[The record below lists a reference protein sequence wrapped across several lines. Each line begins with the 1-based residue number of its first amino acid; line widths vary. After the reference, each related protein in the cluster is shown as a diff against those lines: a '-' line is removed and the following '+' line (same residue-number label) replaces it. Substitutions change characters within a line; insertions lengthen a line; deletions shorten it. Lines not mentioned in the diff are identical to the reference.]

1 MSFKVVNNAD
11 AGTATKHGGNDADRV
26 AHLFNGGLDIGIPD
40 INSSFRYRSGKLA
53 VRNPANSFSYNIVG
67 SAITADRNLTLPL
80 LTADDMLVTL
90 NLAQTL
96 TNKVISGATNTITD
110 IPDSALPPGMVYTE
124 MPNTF
129 TETNIFA
136 VPQNF
141 DDYTQVKAIAA
152 PGNPVSGFAY
162 LFLDSADNKYKIK
175 KSDGSEIDLEA
186 IGAGVASDDRVMI
199 REAGTI
205 VGSSS
210 RKLNFTVPTDF
221 DFTEDAAN
229 DEIEAKI
236 ADNAIRDNHVN
247 AHTSTKI
254 TITNKA
260 QLNANTGYKDENEW
274 VTDAMVSPHS
284 TTKISTTSKTLLNN
298 QIAYKDE
305 TGWLTASM
313 ISGSLAKSSLPSSVV
328 YNDQN
333 NNLGAFYQD
342 IGEIAAPA
350 APAAN
355 SGRLFFDSADE
366 HLKIKKSDTTLVDL
380 EAVGGGGGTWDA
392 NAAETIQNKK
402 IGNHLDFSRV
412 TTPSD
417 PATDVGR
424 LYHRQIDANNDGMF
438 VKLKK
443 AGAIVEVRVL

>member
-11 AGTATKHGGNDADRV
+11 AGTATKHGGNDADRISQ
-26 AHLFNGGLDIGIPD
+26 LFNGSDVGIPD

-53 VRNPANSFSYNIVG
+53 IRNPANSFSYNFVG
-67 SAITADRNLTLPL
+67 SALVADRNLTLPL
-80 LTADDMLVTL
+80 LTTDDTLVTL

-96 TNKVISGATNTITD
+96 TNKVISGLTNTITD
-110 IPDSALPPGMVYTE
+110 IPDSALPPGMVYQD

-129 TETNIFA
+129 TDTNTFA
-136 VPQNF
+136 SPPKF
-141 DDYTQVKAIAA
+141 DTYNEVKAIT
-152 PGNPVSGFAY
+152 PPSNPATGY
-162 LFLDSADNKYKIK
+162 GRLYLDSADNKYKIK
-175 KSDGSEIDLEA
+175 KTDGSVIDLEA
-186 IGAGVASDDRVMI
+186 IGAGAATDERVMI
-199 REAGTI
+199 REAGII

-221 DFTEDAAN
+221 DFTEDVAN

-254 TITNKA
+254 TITDKTHLN
-260 QLNANTGYKDENEW
+260 LNAGYKDENDW
-274 VTDAMVSPHS
+274 VSNAMIAPHT
-284 TTKISTTSKTLLNN
+284 TTKIVTTDKSLLNN

-305 TGWLTASM
+305 TGWLTSSM
-313 ISGSLAKSSLPSSVV
+313 ITGTMEKTHLPSSVV

-333 NNLGAFYQD
+333 NNLGTFYQD

-355 SGRLFFDSADE
+355 TGRIFFDSADE

-380 EAVGGGGGTWDA
+380 EAAGGGGGTWDP
-392 NAAETIQNKK
+392 NSAEIIQNKK
-402 IGNHLDFSRV
+402 IGNHLDFTRV

-417 PATDVGR
+417 PAADVGR

-443 AGAIVEVRVL
+443 AGSIVEVRIL